1 MMVRGEGFDR
11 ESACNFLKAAS
22 TPHEVASQ
30 RKVLRF
36 NMFGDKACRRVPGDS
51 KNIEKTII
59 DKTAE
64 ITSSAMQIPRQF
76 LFSVDDIASS
86 CEKGEIK
93 ESLKFIEAAE
103 ILN

>member
-1 MMVRGEGFDR
+1 M
-11 ESACNFLKAAS
+11 
-22 TPHEVASQ
+22 
-30 RKVLRF
+30 
-36 NMFGDKACRRVPGDS
+36 CRRVPGDS

-64 ITSSAMQIPRQF
+64 ITSNAMQIPRQF

-86 CEKGEIK
+86 CEKRGEIK
-93 ESLKFIEAAE
+93 ESLKFIQAAE

>member
-1 MMVRGEGFDR
+1 MEDCITSERRRRRRRNVNSFNKSTNARNPVS
-11 ESACNFLKAAS
+11 SAIRKA
-22 TPHEVASQ
+22 
-30 RKVLRF
+30 LWL
-36 NMFGDKACRRVPGDS
+36 PGDS

-86 CEKGEIK
+86 CGKRK
-93 ESLKFIEAAE
+93 RESLIKRR
-103 ILN
+103 

>member
-1 MMVRGEGFDR
+1 MI
-11 ESACNFLKAAS
+11 S
-22 TPHEVASQ
+22 
-30 RKVLRF
+30 
-36 NMFGDKACRRVPGDS
+36 DKACLRVPGDS

-86 CEKGEIK
+86 CEKGNK
-93 ESLKFIEAAE
+93 RVVKFTKAAE

>member
-1 MMVRGEGFDR
+1 MI
-11 ESACNFLKAAS
+11 S
-22 TPHEVASQ
+22 
-30 RKVLRF
+30 
-36 NMFGDKACRRVPGDS
+36 DKACLRVPGDS

-76 LFSVDDIASS
+76 LFSVDDIAISY
-86 CEKGEIK
+86 EKGNKRAIK
-93 ESLKFIEAAE
+93 VHEAAE